1 MRCFMDLNKE
11 TIKKLQGLILFTAF
25 VVVVLVNYKS
35 VFQVLKVGFNIIFPF
50 ILGAVL
56 AFIINA
62 PMQFFER
69 HLFGNSKMKNKKAAQ
84 KIARPASL
92 LIALLAIIAVI
103 MVVIFVVVPE
113 LGKTFG
119 SLGKTIS
126 DFIPVLQEQINHLFK
141 NENFITEWVDNLDLQ
156 KMINTIA
163 DFLKNG
169 VGDVLNSTY
178 TIAKSVVNGL
188 ATFFISFVFACYI
201 VLQKEKLEVQIKKV
215 FYAFFKERTV
225 KKILNVCSLS
235 YHTFLNFLTGQCVEA
250 VILGTMFFLAM
261 SIFRFPYALLVGVHI
276 AFTALIPI
284 FGAFIGCA
292 VGAFL
297 LLMVDPFKAVAF
309 IIMFLVLQQVEGN
322 FIYPHVVGNSVGL
335 PSIWVLV
342 AVSLGGSLMGVAGML
357 IFIPATSVV
366 YKLFRGYVYKR
377 LSDKKIDQSTITS
390 D

>member
-1 MRCFMDLNKE
+1 MELNKE
-11 TIKKLQGLILFTAF
+11 TIKKLQGLVLFTAF
-25 VVVVLVNYKS
+25 VVVILVNYKS

-69 HLFGNSKMKNKKAAQ
+69 NLFKNEKMKNKKAAQ

-92 LIALLAIIAVI
+92 LISLLAIIAVLMI
-103 MVVIFVVVPE
+103 VIFVVVPE
-113 LGKTFG
+113 LGKTLG

-126 DFIPVLQEQINHLFK
+126 DFLPVMQDQINHLFK
-141 NENFITEWVDNLDLQ
+141 NENFITQWVDNLDLQ
-156 KMINTIA
+156 KIINTA
-163 DFLKNG
+163 VDFLKNG
-169 VGDVLNSTY
+169 VGNVLNSTY
-178 TIAKSVVNGL
+178 TIVASVVHGL
-188 ATFFISFVFACYI
+188 TTFFISFVFACYI
-201 VLQKEKLEVQIKKV
+201 VLQKEKLEIQIRKV
-215 FYAFFKERTV
+215 FYAFFKEKTV
-225 KKILNVCSLS
+225 KKILNVCNLA

-250 VILGTMFFLAM
+250 VILGMMFFVAM
-261 SIFRFPYALLVGVHI
+261 SIFRFPYALLVGVLI

-297 LLMVDPFKAVAF
+297 LLMVDPIRAVAF
-309 IIMFLVLQQVEGN
+309 LIMFLILQQIEGN

-342 AVSLGGSLMGVAGML
+342 AVSVGGSLMGVAGML
-357 IFIPATSVV
+357 FFIPATSVV
-366 YKLFRGYVYKR
+366 YKLFRDYVYKR
-377 LSDKKIDQSTITS
+377 LKEKQIDEKTITS

>member
-1 MRCFMDLNKE
+1 MELNKE
-11 TIKKLQGLILFTAF
+11 TIKKLQGLVLFTAF
-25 VVVVLVNYKS
+25 VVVILVNYKS

-69 HLFGNSKMKNKKAAQ
+69 HLFKNEKMKNKKAAQ

-92 LIALLAIIAVI
+92 LISLLAIIAVLMI
-103 MVVIFVVVPE
+103 VIFVVVPE
-113 LGKTFG
+113 LGKTLG

-126 DFIPVLQEQINHLFK
+126 DFLPVLQDQINHLFK
-141 NENFITEWVDNLDLQ
+141 NENFITQWVDNLDLQ
-156 KMINTIA
+156 KIINTA
-163 DFLKNG
+163 VDFLKNG
-169 VGDVLNSTY
+169 VGNVLNSTY
-178 TIAKSVVNGL
+178 TIVASVVHGL
-188 ATFFISFVFACYI
+188 TTFFISFVFACYI
-201 VLQKEKLEVQIKKV
+201 VLQKEKLEIQIRKV
-215 FYAFFKERTV
+215 FYAFFKEKTV
-225 KKILNVCSLS
+225 KKILNVCSLA

-250 VILGTMFFLAM
+250 VVLGTMFFVVM
-261 SIFRFPYALLVGVHI
+261 SIFRFPYALLVGVLI

-297 LLMVDPFKAVAF
+297 LLMVDPIKAVAF
-309 IIMFLVLQQVEGN
+309 VIMFLILQQIEGN

-342 AVSLGGSLMGVAGML
+342 AVSVGGSLMGVAGML
-357 IFIPATSVV
+357 FFIPATSVV
-366 YKLFRGYVYKR
+366 YKLFRSYVYKR
-377 LSDKKIDQSTITS
+377 LQAKHIDEKTITS
-390 D
+390 E

>member
-1 MRCFMDLNKE
+1 MELNKE
-11 TIKKLQGLILFTAF
+11 TIKKLQGLVLFTAF
-25 VVVVLVNYKS
+25 VVVILVNYKS

-69 HLFGNSKMKNKKAAQ
+69 NLFKNEKMKNKKAAQ

-92 LIALLAIIAVI
+92 LISLLAIIAVLMI
-103 MVVIFVVVPE
+103 VIFVVVPE
-113 LGKTFG
+113 LGKTLG

-126 DFIPVLQEQINHLFK
+126 DFLPVLQDQINHLFK
-141 NENFITEWVDNLDLQ
+141 NENFITQWVDNLDLQ
-156 KMINTIA
+156 KIINTA
-163 DFLKNG
+163 VDFLKNG
-169 VGDVLNSTY
+169 VGNVLNSTY
-178 TIAKSVVNGL
+178 TIVASVVHGL
-188 ATFFISFVFACYI
+188 TTFFISFVFACYI
-201 VLQKEKLEVQIKKV
+201 VLQKEKLEIQIRKV
-215 FYAFFKERTV
+215 FYAFFKEKTV
-225 KKILNVCSLS
+225 KKILNVCNLA

-250 VILGTMFFLAM
+250 VILGMMFFVAM
-261 SIFRFPYALLVGVHI
+261 SIFRFPYALLVGVLI

-297 LLMVDPFKAVAF
+297 LLMVDPIRAVAF
-309 IIMFLVLQQVEGN
+309 LIMFLILQQIEGN

-342 AVSLGGSLMGVAGML
+342 AVSVGGSLMGVAGML
-357 IFIPATSVV
+357 FFIPATSVV
-366 YKLFRGYVYKR
+366 YKLFRDYVYKR
-377 LSDKKIDQSTITS
+377 LKEKQIDEKTITS

>member
-1 MRCFMDLNKE
+1 MELNKE
-11 TIKKLQGLILFTAF
+11 TIKKLQGLILFTALL
-25 VVVVLVNYKS
+25 VVIFVNYKS
-35 VFQVLKVGFNIIFPF
+35 VFQVLKVGFNITFPF

-92 LIALLAIIAVI
+92 MIALLTIIAVI
-103 MVVIFVVVPE
+103 MIVIFVVVPE

-126 DFIPVLQEQINHLFK
+126 EFIPLLQDQINHLFK
-141 NENFITEWVDNLDLQ
+141 NENFITQWADNLDLE
-156 KMINTIA
+156 KMIHTAAN
-163 DFLKNG
+163 FLKNG

-188 ATFFISFVFACYI
+188 TTFFISFVFACYI

-215 FYAFFKERTV
+215 FYAFFKEKTV
-225 KKILNVCSLS
+225 KKILGVCSLA
-235 YHTFLNFLTGQCVEA
+235 YRTFLSFLTGQCVEA
-250 VILGTMFFLAM
+250 VILGTMFFIAL
-261 SIFRFPYALLVGVHI
+261 SVFRFPYALLIGVLI

-292 VGAFL
+292 VGTFL
-297 LLMVDPFKAVAF
+297 LLMVDPIKAIAF
-309 IIMFLVLQQVEGN
+309 IIMFLILQQVEGN

-377 LSDKKIDQSTITS
+377 LKDKQIDEATITS

>member
-1 MRCFMDLNKE
+1 MELNKE
-11 TIKKLQGLILFTAF
+11 TIKKLQGLILFTAL

-69 HLFGNSKMKNKKAAQ
+69 HLFKNEKMKNKKAAQ

-126 DFIPVLQEQINHLFK
+126 EFIPVLQDQINHLFK
-141 NENFITEWVDNLDLQ
+141 NENFITQWVDNIDLQ
-156 KMINTIA
+156 KTINTA
-163 DFLKNG
+163 VDFLKNG

-188 ATFFISFVFACYI
+188 TTFFISFVFACYI
-201 VLQKEKLEVQIKKV
+201 VLQKEKLEIQMKKV
-215 FYAFFKERTV
+215 LYAFFKEKTV
-225 KKILNVCSLS
+225 KKILGVCSLA

-250 VILGTMFFLAM
+250 VILGSMFFVTM
-261 SIFRFPYALLVGVHI
+261 SIFRFPYALLVGVLI

-292 VGAFL
+292 IGAFL
-297 LLMVDPFKAVAF
+297 LLMVDPFKAVTF
-309 IIMFLVLQQVEGN
+309 IIMFLVLQQLEGN

-342 AVSLGGSLMGVAGML
+342 AVSLGASLMGVAGML

-377 LSDKKIDQSTITS
+377 LQDKKIDQSTITS

>member
-1 MRCFMDLNKE
+1 MELNKE
-11 TIKKLQGLILFTAF
+11 TIKKLQGLILFTALL
-25 VVVVLVNYKS
+25 VVIFVNYKS
-35 VFQVLKVGFNIIFPF
+35 VFQVLKVGFNITFPF

-92 LIALLAIIAVI
+92 MIALLTIITVI
-103 MVVIFVVVPE
+103 MIVIFVVVPE

-126 DFIPVLQEQINHLFK
+126 EFIPLLQDQINHLFK
-141 NENFITEWVDNLDLQ
+141 NENFITQWADNLDLE
-156 KMINTIA
+156 KMIHTAAN
-163 DFLKNG
+163 FLKNG

-188 ATFFISFVFACYI
+188 TTFFISFVFACYI

-215 FYAFFKERTV
+215 FYAFFKEKTV
-225 KKILNVCSLS
+225 KKILGVCSLA
-235 YHTFLNFLTGQCVEA
+235 YRTFLSFLTGQCVEA
-250 VILGTMFFLAM
+250 VILGTMFFIAL
-261 SIFRFPYALLVGVHI
+261 SVFRFPYALLIGVLI

-297 LLMVDPFKAVAF
+297 LLMVDPIKAIAF
-309 IIMFLVLQQVEGN
+309 IIMFLILQQVEGN

-377 LSDKKIDQSTITS
+377 LKDKQIDEATITS

>member
-1 MRCFMDLNKE
+1 MDLNKE

-25 VVVVLVNYKS
+25 VVVILVNYKS
-35 VFQVLKVGFNIIFPF
+35 VFQVLKVGFNVIFPF

-69 HLFGNSKMKNKKAAQ
+69 HLFKNKKMQNKKAAQ
-84 KIARPASL
+84 KIARPVSL

-103 MVVIFVVVPE
+103 MIVIFVVVPE
-113 LGKTFG
+113 LGKTLA

-126 DFIPVLQEQINHLFK
+126 DSLPVLQEQINHLFK

-156 KMINTIA
+156 KMINTSVN
-163 DFLKNG
+163 FLKSG
-169 VGDVLNSTY
+169 VGNVLNSTY
-178 TIAKSVVNGL
+178 TIVASVVNGL
-188 ATFFISFVFACYI
+188 TTFFISFVFACYI

-215 FYAFFKERTV
+215 FYAFFKEKTV
-225 KKILNVCSLS
+225 KKILDVCSLA

-250 VILGTMFFLAM
+250 VILGTMFFITM
-261 SIFRFPYALLVGVHI
+261 SIFRFPYALLVGVLI

-292 VGAFL
+292 IGAFL
-297 LLMVDPFKAVAF
+297 LLMVNPVRAVAF
-309 IIMFLVLQQVEGN
+309 VIMFLVLQQVEGN

-377 LSDKKIDQSTITS
+377 LRDKKIDQSTITS

>member
-1 MRCFMDLNKE
+1 MELNKE
-11 TIKKLQGLILFTAF
+11 TIKKLQGLILFTALL
-25 VVVVLVNYKS
+25 VVIFVNYKS
-35 VFQVLKVGFNIIFPF
+35 VFQVLKVGFNITFPF

-62 PMQFFER
+62 PMHFFER

-92 LIALLAIIAVI
+92 MIALLTIIAVI
-103 MVVIFVVVPE
+103 MIVIFVVVPE

-126 DFIPVLQEQINHLFK
+126 EFIPLLQDQINHLFK
-141 NENFITEWVDNLDLQ
+141 NENFITQWADNLDLE
-156 KMINTIA
+156 KMIHTAAN
-163 DFLKNG
+163 FLKNG

-188 ATFFISFVFACYI
+188 TTFFISFVFACYI

-215 FYAFFKERTV
+215 FYAFFKEKTV
-225 KKILNVCSLS
+225 KKILGVCSLA
-235 YHTFLNFLTGQCVEA
+235 YRTFLSFLTGQCVEA
-250 VILGTMFFLAM
+250 VILGTMFFIAL
-261 SIFRFPYALLVGVHI
+261 SVFRFPYALLIGVLI

-297 LLMVDPFKAVAF
+297 LLMVDPIKAIAF
-309 IIMFLVLQQVEGN
+309 IIMFLILQQVEGN

-377 LSDKKIDQSTITS
+377 LKDKQIDEATITS

>member
-1 MRCFMDLNKE
+1 MELNKE
-11 TIKKLQGLILFTAF
+11 TIKKLQGLVLFTAF
-25 VVVVLVNYKS
+25 VVVILVNYKS

-69 HLFGNSKMKNKKAAQ
+69 HLFKNEKMKNKKAAQ

-92 LIALLAIIAVI
+92 LISLLAIIAVLMI
-103 MVVIFVVVPE
+103 VIFVVVPE
-113 LGKTFG
+113 LGKTLG

-126 DFIPVLQEQINHLFK
+126 DFLPVLQDQINHLFK
-141 NENFITEWVDNLDLQ
+141 NENFITQWVDNLDLQ
-156 KMINTIA
+156 KIINTA
-163 DFLKNG
+163 VDFLKNG
-169 VGDVLNSTY
+169 VGNVLNSTY
-178 TIAKSVVNGL
+178 TIVASVVHGL
-188 ATFFISFVFACYI
+188 TTFFISFVFACYI
-201 VLQKEKLEVQIKKV
+201 VLQKEKLEIQIRKV
-215 FYAFFKERTV
+215 FYAFFKEKTV
-225 KKILNVCSLS
+225 KKILNVCNLA

-250 VILGTMFFLAM
+250 VILGIMFFVAM
-261 SIFRFPYALLVGVHI
+261 SIFRFPYALLVGVLI

-297 LLMVDPFKAVAF
+297 LLMVDPIRAVAF
-309 IIMFLVLQQVEGN
+309 LIMFLILQQIEGN

-342 AVSLGGSLMGVAGML
+342 AVSVGGSLMGVAGML
-357 IFIPATSVV
+357 FFIPATSVV
-366 YKLFRGYVYKR
+366 YKLFRDYVYKR
-377 LSDKKIDQSTITS
+377 LKEKQIDEKTITS

>member
-35 VFQVLKVGFNIIFPF
+35 VFQVFKVGFNIIFPF

-261 SIFRFPYALLVGVHI
+261 SIFRFPYALLVGVLI

-377 LSDKKIDQSTITS
+377 LRDKKIDQSTITS

>member
-1 MRCFMDLNKE
+1 MELNKE
-11 TIKKLQGLILFTAF
+11 TIKKLQGLILFTAL

-69 HLFGNSKMKNKKAAQ
+69 HLFKNEKMKNKKAAQ

-126 DFIPVLQEQINHLFK
+126 EFIPVLQDQINHLFK
-141 NENFITEWVDNLDLQ
+141 NENFITQWVDNIDLQ
-156 KMINTIA
+156 KTINTA
-163 DFLKNG
+163 VDFLKNG

-188 ATFFISFVFACYI
+188 TTFFISFVFACYI
-201 VLQKEKLEVQIKKV
+201 VLQKEKLEIQMKKV
-215 FYAFFKERTV
+215 LYAFFKEKTV
-225 KKILNVCSLS
+225 KKILGVCSLA

-250 VILGTMFFLAM
+250 VILGSMFFVTM
-261 SIFRFPYALLVGVHI
+261 SIFRFPYALLVGVLI

-292 VGAFL
+292 IGAFL
-297 LLMVDPFKAVAF
+297 LLMVDPFKAVTF
-309 IIMFLVLQQVEGN
+309 IIMFLVLQQLEGN

-377 LSDKKIDQSTITS
+377 LQDKKIDQSTITS

>member
-1 MRCFMDLNKE
+1 MELNKE
-11 TIKKLQGLILFTAF
+11 TIKKLQGLVLFTAF
-25 VVVVLVNYKS
+25 VVVILVNYKS

-69 HLFGNSKMKNKKAAQ
+69 HLFKNEKMKNKKAAQ

-92 LIALLAIIAVI
+92 LISLLAIIAVLMI
-103 MVVIFVVVPE
+103 VIFVVVPE
-113 LGKTFG
+113 LGKTLG

-126 DFIPVLQEQINHLFK
+126 DFLPVMQDQINHLFK
-141 NENFITEWVDNLDLQ
+141 NENFITQWVDNLDLQ
-156 KMINTIA
+156 KIINTA
-163 DFLKNG
+163 VDFLKNG
-169 VGDVLNSTY
+169 VGNVLNSTY
-178 TIAKSVVNGL
+178 TIVASVVHGL
-188 ATFFISFVFACYI
+188 TTFFISFVFACYI
-201 VLQKEKLEVQIKKV
+201 VLQKEKLEIQIRKV
-215 FYAFFKERTV
+215 FYAFFKEKTV
-225 KKILNVCSLS
+225 KKILNVCNLA

-250 VILGTMFFLAM
+250 VILGMMFFVAM
-261 SIFRFPYALLVGVHI
+261 SIFRFPYALLVGVLI

-297 LLMVDPFKAVAF
+297 LLMVDPIRAVAF
-309 IIMFLVLQQVEGN
+309 LIMFLILQQIEGN

-342 AVSLGGSLMGVAGML
+342 AVSVGGSLMGVAGML
-357 IFIPATSVV
+357 FFIPATSVV
-366 YKLFRGYVYKR
+366 YKLFRDYVYKR
-377 LSDKKIDQSTITS
+377 LKEKQIDEKTITS

>member
-1 MRCFMDLNKE
+1 MELNKE
-11 TIKKLQGLILFTAF
+11 TIKKLQGLILFTALL
-25 VVVVLVNYKS
+25 VVIFVNYKS
-35 VFQVLKVGFNIIFPF
+35 VFQVLKVGFNITFPF

-92 LIALLAIIAVI
+92 MIALLTIIAVI
-103 MVVIFVVVPE
+103 MIVIFVVVPE

-126 DFIPVLQEQINHLFK
+126 EFIPLLQDQINHLFK
-141 NENFITEWVDNLDLQ
+141 NENFITQWADNLDLE
-156 KMINTIA
+156 KMIHTAAN
-163 DFLKNG
+163 FLKNG

-188 ATFFISFVFACYI
+188 TTFFISFVFACYI

-215 FYAFFKERTV
+215 FYAFFKEKTV
-225 KKILNVCSLS
+225 KKILGVCSLA
-235 YHTFLNFLTGQCVEA
+235 YRTFLSFLTGQCVEA
-250 VILGTMFFLAM
+250 VILGTMFFIAL
-261 SIFRFPYALLVGVHI
+261 SVFRFPYALLIGVLI

-297 LLMVDPFKAVAF
+297 LLMVDPIKAIAF
-309 IIMFLVLQQVEGN
+309 IIMFLILQQVEGN

-377 LSDKKIDQSTITS
+377 LKDKQIDEATITS

>member
-1 MRCFMDLNKE
+1 MELNKE
-11 TIKKLQGLILFTAF
+11 TIKKLQGLVLFTAF
-25 VVVVLVNYKS
+25 VVVILVNYKS

-69 HLFGNSKMKNKKAAQ
+69 HLFKNEKMKNKKAAQ

-92 LIALLAIIAVI
+92 LISLLAIIAVLMI
-103 MVVIFVVVPE
+103 VIFVVVPE
-113 LGKTFG
+113 LGKTLG

-126 DFIPVLQEQINHLFK
+126 DFLPVLQDQINHLFK
-141 NENFITEWVDNLDLQ
+141 NENFITQWVDNLDLQ
-156 KMINTIA
+156 KIINTA
-163 DFLKNG
+163 VDFLKNG
-169 VGDVLNSTY
+169 VGNVLNSTY
-178 TIAKSVVNGL
+178 TIVASVVHGL
-188 ATFFISFVFACYI
+188 TTFFISFVYACYI
-201 VLQKEKLEVQIKKV
+201 VLQKEKLEIQIRKV
-215 FYAFFKERTV
+215 FYAFFKEKTV
-225 KKILNVCSLS
+225 KKILNVCSLA

-250 VILGTMFFLAM
+250 VILGMMFFVAM
-261 SIFRFPYALLVGVHI
+261 SIFRFPYALLVGVLI

-297 LLMVDPFKAVAF
+297 LLMVDPIRAVAF
-309 IIMFLVLQQVEGN
+309 LIMFLILQQIEGN

-342 AVSLGGSLMGVAGML
+342 AVSVGGSLMGVAGML
-357 IFIPATSVV
+357 FFIPATSVV
-366 YKLFRGYVYKR
+366 YKLFRDYVYKR
-377 LSDKKIDQSTITS
+377 LKEKQIDEKTITS

>member
-25 VVVVLVNYKS
+25 VVVILVNYKS
-35 VFQVLKVGFNIIFPF
+35 VFQVLKVGFNVIFPF

-69 HLFGNSKMKNKKAAQ
+69 HLFKNKKMQNKKAAQ
-84 KIARPASL
+84 KIARPVSL

-103 MVVIFVVVPE
+103 MIVIFVVVPE
-113 LGKTFG
+113 LGKTLA

-126 DFIPVLQEQINHLFK
+126 DSLPVLQEQINHLFK

-156 KMINTIA
+156 KMINTVA

-169 VGDVLNSTY
+169 VGNVLNSTY
-178 TIAKSVVNGL
+178 TIVASVVNGL
-188 ATFFISFVFACYI
+188 TTFFISFVFACYI

-215 FYAFFKERTV
+215 FYAFFKEKTV
-225 KKILNVCSLS
+225 KKILDVCSLA

-250 VILGTMFFLAM
+250 VILGTMFFITM
-261 SIFRFPYALLVGVHI
+261 SIFRFPYALLVGVLI

-292 VGAFL
+292 IGAFL
-297 LLMVDPFKAVAF
+297 LLMVNPVRAVAF
-309 IIMFLVLQQVEGN
+309 VIMFLVLQQVEGN

-377 LSDKKIDQSTITS
+377 LRDKKIDQSTITS

>member
-1 MRCFMDLNKE
+1 MELNKE
-11 TIKKLQGLILFTAF
+11 TIKKLQGLVLFTAF
-25 VVVVLVNYKS
+25 VVVILVNYKS

-69 HLFGNSKMKNKKAAQ
+69 HLFKNEKMKNKKAAQ
-84 KIARPASL
+84 KIARPSSL
-92 LIALLAIIAVI
+92 LISLLAIIAVLMI
-103 MVVIFVVVPE
+103 VIFVVVPE
-113 LGKTFG
+113 LGKTLG

-126 DFIPVLQEQINHLFK
+126 DFLPVLQDQINHLFK
-141 NENFITEWVDNLDLQ
+141 NENFITQWVDNLDLQ
-156 KMINTIA
+156 KIINTA
-163 DFLKNG
+163 VDFLKNG
-169 VGDVLNSTY
+169 VGNVLNSTY
-178 TIAKSVVNGL
+178 TIVASVVHGL
-188 ATFFISFVFACYI
+188 TTFFISFVFACYI
-201 VLQKEKLEVQIKKV
+201 VLQKEKLEIQIRKV
-215 FYAFFKERTV
+215 FYAFFKEKTV
-225 KKILNVCSLS
+225 KKILNVCNLA

-250 VILGTMFFLAM
+250 VILGMMFFVAM
-261 SIFRFPYALLVGVHI
+261 SIFRFPYALLVGVLI

-297 LLMVDPFKAVAF
+297 LLMVDPIRAVAF
-309 IIMFLVLQQVEGN
+309 LIMFLILQQIEGN

-342 AVSLGGSLMGVAGML
+342 AVSVGGSLMGVAGML
-357 IFIPATSVV
+357 FFIPATSVV
-366 YKLFRGYVYKR
+366 YKLFRDYVYKR
-377 LSDKKIDQSTITS
+377 LKEKQIDEKTITS